1 MNSPYSR
8 SNDEIDF
15 EFELTVKGK
24 PACFCCNQFQA
35 WIFLAAICSFSA
47 STASIYFIATSG
59 IPLYSPAIHG
69 LIGTCICFVIGLGSR
84 FFVVRA
90 NERGL
95 RVDYGPCPCYQRCL
109 CCGCCV
115 PRSRGETSFEAITS
129 VQLVER
135 SQCLDGCGITENR
148 CNNIWVFNVA
158 CCVPSVVI
166 TRRYDPTQGCC
177 AYTNMMLGLDSREQA
192 QELISY
198 LEEKISKNHRDVEHG
213 SAVGTFER
221 PMPAHGLSQV
231 IAPTAPPTYDSVQ
244 SP

>member
-8 SNDEIDF
+8 SNDDIDF
-15 EFELTVKGK
+15 ELELTVKGK
-24 PACFCCNQFQA
+24 PICCCCNQLQG
-35 WIFLAAICSFSA
+35 WIFFASICSLSA
-47 STASIYFIATSG
+47 SATSFFFIYRG
-59 IPLYSPAIHG
+59 IPLYSPAIQTFFAG
-69 LIGTCICFVIGLGSR
+69 LICLIIGFGSR
-84 FFVVRA
+84 FFVIRA
-90 NERGL
+90 NSRGL

-129 VQLVER
+129 VQFVER

-166 TRRYDPTQGCC
+166 TRRYDPSQGCC

-192 QELISY
+192 EELISF
-198 LEEKISKNHRDVEHG
+198 LEEKINKNHHDVEQG
-213 SAVGTFER
+213 SKFGTRER
-221 PMPAHGLSQV
+221 PVPSHGLPPV
-231 IAPTAPPTYDSVQ
+231 IAPSAPPTYASVQ